1 MVSAPHQQSDPLE
14 LDRIPVGTSRVPM
27 AAYRLSRLLRS
38 SLSDL
43 LSLHGGELGLV
54 AWRICLA
61 LSQKSEL
68 SQKELVE
75 FTDMEQGQV
84 SRAMRL
90 MEDRGLIQ
98 STQSVTDRRMRLFRL
113 ADKGWDHFNRARPAV
128 TQFYR
133 ALDRALSAEERE
145 QFLDMSRRIAET
157 AMTVAQDGQVERGA
171 DETRKPQR
179 SARLPATRTTT
190 DAEVK

>member
-1 MVSAPHQQSDPLE
+1 MDSALQQELDPLE

-38 SLSDL
+38 ALSDV
-43 LSLHGGELGLV
+43 LSHGSELGLV

-61 LSQKSEL
+61 LSQKDEL

-90 MEDRGLIQ
+90 MEERGLIR
-98 STQSVTDRRMRLFRL
+98 STQSLKDRRVRLFRL
-113 ADKGWDHFNRARPAV
+113 DDKGWDHFERARPAV
-128 TQFYR
+128 TSFYH
-133 ALDRALSAEERE
+133 ALDQVLSPDERE
-145 QFLDMSRRIAET
+145 QFLDMSRRIAHAAT
-157 AMTVAQDGQVERGA
+157 AVARVPDGA
-171 DETRKPQR
+171 DGAATSP
-179 SARLPATRTTT
+179 RLNRAGKTATRAHETPGN
-190 DAEVK
+190 